1 MMRTITTIFLI
12 GVTALIS
19 ACGDENDKSKAAVSV
34 TQNAGTTKEE
44 TITIARRTGGAS
56 DNITVAK
63 NSAGAARETGT
74 TRMAVDLMATPYR
87 DAKKAGQL
95 PANTPVQIHER
106 RGGWMKISGKGKT
119 GWAQLYQVRT
129 GEGAQSTKSGEGLAM
144 LKSIGKTG
152 RSGSQGIVATTGIRG
167 LSAEDLK
174 TAKPNPKAVESM
186 EASRA
191 SDSTARQFARSAGL
205 KEKDVPFLSDNK

>member
-1 MMRTITTIFLI
+1 MMRTISTIFLI
-12 GVTALIS
+12 GVAALSS
-19 ACGDENDKSKAAVSV
+19 ACADENDKSKAAVGV
-34 TQNAGTTKEE
+34 AQNAATTKEE
-44 TITIARRTGGAS
+44 TITIARSAGGVR
-56 DNITVAK
+56 DDITVAK
-63 NSAGAARETGT
+63 NTTGAARETGA
-74 TRMAVDLMATPYR
+74 TRMTVDLMATPYR

-95 PANTPVQIHER
+95 PANTPVEIHER
-106 RGGWMKISGKGKT
+106 RGGWMKISGNGKA
-119 GWAQLYQVRT
+119 GWAQLYQVLT
-129 GEGAQSTKSGEGLAM
+129 GKGTQATRSGEGLVM